1 MLLLDII
8 NIKSIPKTNAAWKCL
23 RENISQI
30 NVFEIQVVSQ
40 LEENA
45 LVRHV
50 PSILTDNENLSA
62 MHISFPLTN

>member
-1 MLLLDII
+1 MR
-8 NIKSIPKTNAAWKCL
+8 

-45 LVRHV
+45 MVRHV
-50 PSILTDNENLSA
+50 PSILNDNENLSA